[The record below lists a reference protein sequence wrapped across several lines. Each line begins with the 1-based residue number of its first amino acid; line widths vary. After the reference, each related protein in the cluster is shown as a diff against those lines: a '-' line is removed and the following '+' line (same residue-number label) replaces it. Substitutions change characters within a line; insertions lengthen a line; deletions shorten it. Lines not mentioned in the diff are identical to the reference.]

1 MGGNYGLDSKA
12 VMKLSIWLI
21 KMPDGNGGT
30 TPTYFWAVTQNAGS
44 PINVV
49 PKNVFGMV
57 QAGGSFAYTVTE
69 LEIVGS
75 NPPWP

>member
-1 MGGNYGLDSKA
+1 
-12 VMKLSIWLI
+12 
-21 KMPDGNGGT
+21 
-30 TPTYFWAVTQNAGS
+30 
-44 PINVV
+44 
-49 PKNVFGMV
+49 MV